1 MSELS
6 RDSVSPVRA
15 RGPAPTTWP
24 STGDRRAGGRPT
36 GTAPP
41 PSPRRW
47 RRRRGRQTA
56 LLAVASAAVLV
67 IVIPLLYGVLTGFK
81 DPAQIQNNPLG
92 LPSPWNTNNYL
103 DILGDG
109 TFWRNAFNSLFIG
122 LATVVLVVSVAALAA
137 FIFARYAFRGREVLF
152 MLFAAGLMFPP
163 AVAVLPL
170 FVLVRQLGLIGSP
183 WGVILP
189 QAAFG
194 LPLTI
199 IILRTF
205 FRGVPAE
212 IEESAVLDGCSTF
225 GVFWRIM
232 LPMARPALAVVA
244 VLALVTSWNNFL
256 LPLLVLI
263 SERSWWTLPLGVQQF
278 SGQFGQDT
286 ARVLAY
292 TMLATIPALA
302 FFFVAE
308 RQIVA
313 GIAPTVG
320 SKG

>member
-1 MSELS
+1 MSQVPVS
-6 RDSVSPVRA
+6 RRA
-15 RGPAPTTWP
+15 TVAATAAVPGRRPGGPAAPP
-24 STGDRRAGGRPT
+24 GRP
-36 GTAPP
+36 GTPGAGMAL
-41 PSPRRW
+41 
-47 RRRRGRQTA
+47 RRRRQRWRSIRLFLIAGVLA
-56 LLAVASAAVLV
+56 LIV
-67 IVIPLLYGVLTGFK
+67 IVVPIMYGVIGGFK
-81 DPAQIQNNPLG
+81 DPGQLQNNPLG
-92 LPSPWNTNNYL
+92 PPSPWNVNNYI
-103 DILGDG
+103 DILSDG
-109 TFWRNAFNSLFIG
+109 TFWRNTFNSLFIG
-122 LATVVLVVSVAALAA
+122 LATVALVVAASALAA
-137 FIFARYAFRGREVLF
+137 FMFARYAFRGREVLF

-170 FVLVRQLGLIGSP
+170 FVLLREIGLLSSP

-205 FRGVPAE
+205 FRGIPAE

-263 SERSWWTLPLGVQQF
+263 SERDWWTLPLGVQQF
-278 SGQFGQDT
+278 SSQFGQDT

-292 TMLATIPALA
+292 TMLATVPALA